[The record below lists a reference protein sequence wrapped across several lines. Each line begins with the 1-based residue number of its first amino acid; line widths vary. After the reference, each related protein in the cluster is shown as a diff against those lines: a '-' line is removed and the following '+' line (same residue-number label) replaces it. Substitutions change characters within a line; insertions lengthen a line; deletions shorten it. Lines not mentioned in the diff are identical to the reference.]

1 MDEKIKLNY
10 PAMLE
15 MAAHCQKAAQRIQE
29 SGKMG
34 AGVASQMEGGAL
46 VGATGQLFC
55 SALREGLSPSVN
67 KLAEKLDEIAR
78 DINAAVSDMQAQDG
92 SAGQR
97 FSGR

>member
-10 PAMLE
+10 PAMME
-15 MAAHCQKAAQRIQE
+15 MAAHCQKAAQRLQDTT
-29 SGKMG
+29 KMG
-34 AGVASQMEGGAL
+34 TGIASQMEGGAL

-55 SALREGLSPSVN
+55 SALREGLTPSVN
-67 KLAEKLDEIAR
+67 KLADKLNEIAR
-78 DINAAVSDMQAQDG
+78 DISAAVSDMQAQDG